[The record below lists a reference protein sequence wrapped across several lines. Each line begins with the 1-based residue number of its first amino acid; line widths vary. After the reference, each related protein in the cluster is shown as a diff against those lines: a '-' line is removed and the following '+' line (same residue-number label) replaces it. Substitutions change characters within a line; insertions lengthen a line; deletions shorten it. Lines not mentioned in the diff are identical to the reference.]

1 MSQASQPVCG
11 LDAAAVRSWCAL
23 ALERLAANRELLNEA
38 NVFPVADADTGTNMY
53 LTLRGGLQ
61 QLDDDS
67 AAASSTTPPSAGA
80 ALASVAHGALMAARG
95 NSGIILSEYL
105 RGFARC
111 ALEFLP
117 GGVLPGGV
125 LPGGYLAGGESDPGR
140 QLTRA
145 LRAAATSAFAA
156 VAQPAPGTILTVARV
171 AAEAAEAATA
181 REVTTEHS
189 AAEPTEAA
197 HNQSD
202 NSAAVVARAALLAG
216 HNALD
221 ATAEQLDALASAR
234 VLDAGAYGL
243 VIILSALERTL
254 DTTFEASL
262 DPTRPSALAE
272 RTWLR
277 AAVQNLKGPS
287 APLREPPVNVAN
299 TDTGLPSPA
308 HPHEHAHPLQASYS
322 DGVFHHLDHNQVDG
336 EFEVMYLV
344 HATLSEQEAQEFSSH
359 LRVALQEIGESVV
372 VVGGAAH
379 LGAGLWNVHV
389 HTDWPDQAMRAA
401 ETLLRA
407 TSDTNAHLSRVLVR
421 DLTRQVSSNHTVTT
435 VICTSAPGIVPDI
448 ARGGAVV
455 LLARSGELTLTDIA
469 RGRSEAEGVSRVIV
483 VNQNEL
489 ARHVRAAY
497 PEDHVVVASDDARVV
512 AVATALTLAG
522 GGPATAELAHTLQNV
537 ADAATTW
544 RLEYPSREELGAILA
559 TQLAPQ
565 TGTLPIV
572 TVLADE
578 RCPVSLLAD
587 LHDGLERTNPSAELI
602 TLASGRN
609 GQGLTV
615 SIEWVEE

>member
-1 MSQASQPVCG
+1 MSQAAQPVCG

-23 ALERLAANRELLNEA
+23 ALERLAANRDLLNEA

-111 ALEFLP
+111 ALEFSR
-117 GGVLPGGV
+117 
-125 LPGGYLAGGESDPGR
+125 GGESDLGR

-181 REVTTEHS
+181 GEVTDEHSATEHS
-189 AAEPTEAA
+189 ATEHSATTPTEAA
-197 HNQSD
+197 QYQSD
-202 NSAAVVARAALLAG
+202 NSAAVVARTALLAG
-216 HNALD
+216 HTALD

-243 VIILSALERTL
+243 VIILSALERIL
-254 DTTFEASL
+254 DTTLDASL
-262 DPTRPSALAE
+262 DPTRPSGLAE
-272 RTWLR
+272 RTSLR
-277 AAVQNLKGPS
+277 AAIQNPNDPPAAQRES
-287 APLREPPVNVAN
+287 AVNGAN
-299 TDTGLPSPA
+299 TDAKTPAFAYTKENAHLGAATG
-308 HPHEHAHPLQASYS
+308 YS
-322 DGVFHHLDHNQVDG
+322 EEVFHHLDHNQVDG

-379 LGAGLWNVHV
+379 LGTGLWNVHV

-407 TSDTNAHLSRVLVR
+407 TSDTNARLSRVLVR

-497 PEDHVVVASDDARVV
+497 PDDHVVVASDDARVV

-522 GGPATAELAHTLQNV
+522 GGPATAELANTLQDV
-537 ADAATTW
+537 ADGATTW
-544 RLEYPSREELGAILA
+544 RLEHPSREELGAILA

-565 TGTLPIV
+565 AGTLPIV

-615 SIEWVEE
+615 SIEWVDE